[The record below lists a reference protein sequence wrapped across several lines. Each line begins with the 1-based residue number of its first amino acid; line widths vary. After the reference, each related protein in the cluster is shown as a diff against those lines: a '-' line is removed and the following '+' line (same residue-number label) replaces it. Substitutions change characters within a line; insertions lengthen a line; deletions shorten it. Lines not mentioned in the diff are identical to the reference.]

1 MKDVIIS
8 IKGDQYQD
16 ENGSAVEFVTDGQY
30 LWSGDKAMFNYME
43 SQLTGMDGTIT
54 TVEVGKG
61 TASINRTGA
70 VTMNMLFEEGRKHYF
85 MYETQFGAMSMGLE
99 TNNIRS
105 TLGEHGGD
113 LEIHY
118 VLNLENTQLSR
129 NTFKI
134 NVKEA

>member
-8 IKGDQYQD
+8 IKGDQYLD

-30 LWSGDKAMFNYME
+30 LCTGDKIVFNYFE
-43 SQLTGMDGTIT
+43 SQLTGMEGTVT

-61 TASINRTGA
+61 MASINRTGA
-70 VTMNMLFEEGRKHYF
+70 VNMNMMFEEGKKHYF

-99 TNNIRS
+99 TNNIHS

-118 VLNLENTQLSR
+118 VLNLENSQLSR